1 MIDRLIS
8 IGCSHMYGSE
18 IRGEGSFTKTS
29 ELTFAGVVAKQLG
42 IEHEDLS
49 TPGGSNT
56 HIRETA
62 LEHLVKNK
70 TPEKTLYLIGWTTV
84 DITSTLKILTQER
97 RQSIIGLKVL
107 TQLLLMKHLV
117 LTLLCCLI
125 TLDCI

>member
-1 MIDRLIS
+1 MSDFVNEVSVNYPVDKLVS
-8 IGCSHMYGSE
+8 IGCSHMHGCE
-18 IRGEGSFTKTS
+18 ILGENNKAIRP

-70 TPEKTLYLIGWTTV
+70 TP
-84 DITSTLKILTQER
+84 LKNVV
-97 RQSIIGLKVL
+97 G
-107 TQLLLMKHLV
+107 
-117 LTLLCCLI
+117 
-125 TLDCI
+125 